1 MIRVILILAVLG
13 FLLWGLR
20 WFMRTPPQEILQT
33 LRGKGGL
40 VLLTALVLLALLAH
54 NWLVPVLGAAGALA
68 ARSLPY
74 LPRLLPLLERL
85 WQQRRAGQSHSHSRA
100 GGAKPGASA
109 MPSSLEE
116 AYRILGLEP
125 GASKA
130 EIIAAHR
137 RLMQKVH
144 PDRGGSDY
152 LAAQIN
158 RAKEILL
165 AAQK

>member
-20 WFMRTPPQEILQT
+20 WFMRTPPHEILQT
-33 LRGKGGL
+33 LRGRGGL
-40 VLLTALVLLALLAH
+40 ALMAALVLLAVLAH
-54 NWLVPVLGAAGALA
+54 NWVVPMLGAAGALA

-85 WQQRRAGQSHSHSRA
+85 WQQRRAGQSHSQE
-100 GGAKPGASA
+100 GGAKSASSA

-116 AYRILGLEP
+116 AYQILGLEP
-125 GASKA
+125 GASKE

-165 AAQK
+165 DAQK